1 MFCYIMILLPDVSN
15 LIISVLQPVA
25 HHLRAI
31 QGEVDGVFS
40 QNLRHQAGGLQDEAD
55 FRGR

>member
-1 MFCYIMILLPDVSN
+1 MILLPDVSN